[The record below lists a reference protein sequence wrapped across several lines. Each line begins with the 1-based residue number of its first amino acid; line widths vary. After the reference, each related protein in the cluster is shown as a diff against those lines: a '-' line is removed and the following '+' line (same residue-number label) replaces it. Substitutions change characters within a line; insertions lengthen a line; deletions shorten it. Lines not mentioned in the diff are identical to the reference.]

1 MAIPKGFKTK
11 SIAKGLVQPSLVS
24 GLLSSADKIVGNTT
38 IDSVVDFSESYRG
51 LDIRLYPAQKVILK
65 MLWLE
70 PLSDSIEENLIQ
82 VPDDFNEHVLYEFS
96 EVEWVDFLYKE
107 KKCNFNSVM
116 YENHRASGKR
126 FGEIILPVGRR
137 GSKTV
142 LIVSSA
148 GFLVYNLFERLE
160 VDFFKYFNLI
170 KTNPLYI
177 TFVSN
182 NKGNSSKPYSML
194 RTFIN
199 GSDFLSKYIYHD
211 GNDQIILLSPI
222 GYNML
227 QEGTYVEGEYQLII
241 THSVPSGQIRGDTN
255 IFVSLDE
262 FCFLR
267 DSSSPGKTKY
277 LDEELYD
284 AVVPST
290 TTLIDPKTGNS
301 WGIAAILSSV
311 NGKNNQMFKLYQ
323 SSFGDNNTLMF
334 HLPSF
339 YINRNLHH
347 ETLKSK
353 YRKSK
358 TIYLVE
364 YLSHFDVTLSSWL
377 SENWEDYE
385 ACINVGMKGL
395 RSGSNGLTY
404 FAGIDFGFIF
414 DSTTIAIGH
423 VQKGHSKGFLP
434 KNPNPYLNEEQEDL
448 DVVVLDALIVLT
460 PSPDKPLDPFS
471 VVNDISQLLKF
482 FNIKKAI
489 YDQYSRVTIEAILD
503 RRGLVKSGRFEAF
516 NASQVTNDMLANL
529 LKETI
534 LSHRMEFID
543 NEELDLEFSGLV
555 ETVKNGFIKVENS
568 NPSVHDDRYDA
579 ISRMTYLCLTEGAK
593 SITTGSGTM
602 VRVKDAVGTSD
613 NSVKS
618 LSRAPKHTYGSK
630 FRGRV
635 GINRR

>member
-1 MAIPKGFKTK
+1 MAGKSSKTVYAK
-11 SIAKGLVQPSLVS
+11 SPS
-24 GLLSSADKIVGNTT
+24 LSSAFLASADKVVGNT
-38 IDSVVDFSESYRG
+38 IISSVVDFSQSYRG
-51 LDIRLYPAQKVILK
+51 LDLRLYPAQKVILK
-65 MLWLE
+65 MLWQE
-70 PLSDSIEENLIQ
+70 ELSDDLSENLIE
-82 VPDDFNEHVLYEFS
+82 VPDDFNEHVLHVFT
-96 EVEWVDFLYKE
+96 EVEWVNFLFETKR
-107 KKCNFNSVM
+107 CNFSASM
-116 YENHRASGKR
+116 YEEHRGAGRR
-126 FGEIILPVGRR
+126 FGEIVLPIGRR

-148 GFLVYNLFERLE
+148 GYLVYNLYEKLE
-160 VDFFKYFNLI
+160 KDFFHYFSLI

-182 NKGNSSKPYSML
+182 NKNNSSKPYTML
-194 RTFIN
+194 RTFLN
-199 GSDFLSKYIYHD
+199 SSDFLSKYVYYD
-211 GNDQIILLSPI
+211 GADKMILLSPV

-227 QEGTYVEGEYQLII
+227 QDGTYVEGEYQLVI

-267 DSSSPGKTKY
+267 DSGSQGKVKY

-284 AVVPST
+284 ATVPST

-301 WGIAAILSSV
+301 WGVAAILSSV
-311 NGKNNQMFKLYQ
+311 NGKNNHMYKLYT

-377 SENWEDYE
+377 SENWDDYE
-385 ACINVGMKGL
+385 ACVHVGRKSTP
-395 RSGSNGLTY
+395 SGVNGYSY
-404 FAGIDFGFIF
+404 FMGIDFGFIF

-423 VQKGHSKGFLP
+423 VQKGHSRGFLP
-434 KNPNPYLNEEQEDL
+434 RNSLAYSSSNDSDTELE
-448 DVVVLDALIVLT
+448 VVVLDALVVI
-460 PSPDKPLDPFS
+460 SPTKDTPLDPFS
-471 VVNDISQLLKF
+471 VVDTISQLTKF
-482 FNIKKAI
+482 FHIKKAI
-489 YDQYSRVTIEAILD
+489 YDQYSRVTIESILD
-503 RRGLVKSGRFEAF
+503 RRGLIKSGRFEVF
-516 NASQVTNDMLANL
+516 NATQVTNDMLATL

-534 LSHRMEFID
+534 LSHRIELID
-543 NEELDLEFSGLV
+543 SEELDLEFSGLI
-555 ETVKNGFIKVENS
+555 ETSKGGFIKVENS
-568 NPSVHDDRYDA
+568 NPSIHDDRYDA
-579 ISRMTYLCLTEGAK
+579 ITRMVYLCLTEGVK
-593 SITTGSGTM
+593 SPMTVHSGALPI
-602 VRVKDAVGTSD
+602 KQAVGTSND

-618 LSRAPKHTYGSK
+618 IAQSGKYRYGTRYNGRTSSR
-630 FRGRV
+630 R
-635 GINRR
+635 

>member
-1 MAIPKGFKTK
+1 MAKLKGGPKA
-11 SIAKGLVQPSLVS
+11 IANRQPSLAS
-24 GLLSSADKIVGNTT
+24 GLLASADKLVGNST
-38 IDSVVDFSESYRG
+38 INSVVDFSQSYRG
-51 LDIRLYPAQKVILK
+51 LDVRLYPAQRVILK

-70 PLSDSIEENLIQ
+70 PLSGDMEENTIQ
-82 VPDDFNEHVLYEFS
+82 VPDDFNEHVLFEFS
-96 EVEWVDFLYKE
+96 EVDWVNYLFDNQ
-107 KKCNFNSVM
+107 KCNFSAEM
-116 YENHRASGKR
+116 YEAHRNSGRR
-126 FGEIILPVGRR
+126 FGEIVLPVGRR

-148 GFLVYNLFERLE
+148 GYLVYNLFEKLE
-160 VDFFKYFNLI
+160 MDFFKYFSLI

-182 NKGNSSKPYSML
+182 NKNNSSKPYSML

-199 GSDFLSKYIYHD
+199 GSDFLNKYIYYD

-227 QEGTYVEGEYQLII
+227 QEGSYVEGEYQLII

-267 DSSSPGKTKY
+267 DSGSPNKTKY

-311 NGKNNQMFKLYQ
+311 NGKNNQMYKLYQ

-385 ACINVGMKGL
+385 ACVNVGKKPA
-395 RSGSNGLTY
+395 RSGVNGLTY

-423 VQKGHSKGFLP
+423 VQKGHSRGFVP
-434 KNPNPYLNEEQEDL
+434 RNYEAFATDDGKDL
-448 DVVVLDALIVLT
+448 DVVVLDALVVLT
-460 PSPDKPLDPFS
+460 PTPDKPLDPFS
-471 VVNDISQLLKF
+471 VIDTISQLLKF

-489 YDQYSRVTIEAILD
+489 YDQYSKVTIESILD
-503 RRGLVKSGRFEAF
+503 RKGLIKSGRFEVF
-516 NASQVTNDMLANL
+516 NATQVTNDMLANL

-543 NEELDLEFSGLV
+543 DESLDLEFSGLI

-568 NPSVHDDRYDA
+568 NASVHDDRYDA
-579 ISRMTYLCLTEGAK
+579 ITRMVYLCLTEGAK
-593 SITTGSGTM
+593 APSTSYHGMS
-602 VRVKDAVGTSD
+602 RVKDAQGGADHT
-613 NSVKS
+613 VKS
-618 LSRAPKHTYGSK
+618 LSKSTHNSLYGSK
-630 FRGRV
+630 FNGRV
-635 GINRR
+635 GIKRR